1 MSNFAKPPSSS
12 SGFSGE
18 RAEKSPRPQNFTE
31 IAISSSRRAIKCAC
45 KKPNIISTN
54 LNGGLGKSFGNLFRQ
69 DFNTFEVGITINF
82 PLENNRAKAEL
93 RKNLVESEKL
103 ELEKRL
109 TSQNITTEVRNA
121 VQSLQTLKLRLQSVK
136 NSREAT
142 EKEFESEERKY
153 NKGYASGSL
162 FIFLEKQKN
171 LTSAKAAEV
180 QVRLEINKVIAEFER
195 VTGNLTGNIQILFK

>member
-1 MSNFAKPPSSS
+1 M
-12 SGFSGE
+12 
-18 RAEKSPRPQNFTE
+18 
-31 IAISSSRRAIKCAC
+31 
-45 KKPNIISTN
+45 
-54 LNGGLGKSFGNLFRQ
+54 GKSFGNLFRQ

-93 RKNLVESEKL
+93 GKNLVESEKL

-153 NKGYASGSL
+153 NTGYASGSL

-171 LTSAKAAEV
+171 LTSAKVAEI
-180 QVRLEINKVIAEFER
+180 QVRLEINKAIAEFDR
-195 VTGNLTGNIQILFK
+195 VTGNPTGNIQILFKSFTP